1 MHVVDVGIEFGSVEE
16 DDNLVSDDVNEWDE
30 LARDNVTMTV
40 RCNVDVF
47 TTFEEDDTE
56 VCMA

>member
-1 MHVVDVGIEFGSVEE
+1 VVEFGIELGSAEE
-16 DDNLVSDDVNEWDE
+16 DDNLVSDDVDECDE